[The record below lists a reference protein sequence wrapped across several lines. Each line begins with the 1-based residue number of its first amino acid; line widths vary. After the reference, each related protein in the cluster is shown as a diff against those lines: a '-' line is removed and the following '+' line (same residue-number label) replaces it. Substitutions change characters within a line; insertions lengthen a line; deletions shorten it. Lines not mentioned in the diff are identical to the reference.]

1 MRVLLVQGAEA
12 VPSECFHCSPEVP
25 RGHRLPREEVHAAV
39 ALPITVVP
47 VLYQDKAFKNETEDG
62 LQPLKVFWNPLSKN

>member
-1 MRVLLVQGAEA
+1 MRVLLAQGAEA

-47 VLYQDKAFKNETEDG
+47 ALYQDKG
-62 LQPLKVFWNPLSKN
+62 V